1 MDFSQTSCWCFLCQH
16 QLLWSGKSCTP
27 QTKVAFHLM
36 AYVNLQV
43 SPTNCIGVSLC
54 TEQSVHLSLE
64 WALLLVFYCP
74 HSWLEKVKW
83 QIDWKH
89 PWDVWCV
96 QILSNGLY
104 KNAMHLA
111 AVNESKSW
119 LTVAT
124 GLFPAGS
131 LVIRPAPELID
142 DEHPALFKS
151 TTTDDFKMV
160 KNKQPVAPLKHLS
173 FENRGWHSG
182 SSQLPCCNNN

>member
-1 MDFSQTSCWCFLCQH
+1 
-16 QLLWSGKSCTP
+16 
-27 QTKVAFHLM
+27 
-36 AYVNLQV
+36 
-43 SPTNCIGVSLC
+43 
-54 TEQSVHLSLE
+54 
-64 WALLLVFYCP
+64 
-74 HSWLEKVKW
+74 
-83 QIDWKH
+83 
-89 PWDVWCV
+89 
-96 QILSNGLY
+96 
-104 KNAMHLA
+104 MHLA

-173 FENRGWHSG
+173 FENRG
-182 SSQLPCCNNN
+182 